1 MATGTVSSITGDVW
15 QQISTV
21 TPTNGST
28 SATFSSISGYKTI
41 MVVAQGIVPS
51 AGEIPYLQF
60 NGDSTAGN
68 YQGQYQGVP
77 MGNSISTAFGKMA
90 IVYDV
95 TQSAPH
101 KVDAAVAATAGTL
114 GLYFWAQA
122 TPITSI
128 TWTFLSGATF
138 TGVGTITLY
147 GIVS

>member
-1 MATGTVSSITGDVW
+1 MATGTVSSITGDIW

-41 MVVAQGIVPS
+41 MVIAQGIVPS
-51 AGEIPYLQF
+51 GGEIPYLQF
-60 NGDSTAGN
+60 NGDTTAGN

-77 MGNSISTAFGKMA
+77 MANSISTAFGKIA
-90 IVYDV
+90 IIYDV
-95 TQSAPH
+95 NQSVPH
-101 KVDAAVAATAGTL
+101 RVESGVAATAGTL
-114 GLYFWAQA
+114 GLQMWAQA

-147 GIVS
+147 GIAS